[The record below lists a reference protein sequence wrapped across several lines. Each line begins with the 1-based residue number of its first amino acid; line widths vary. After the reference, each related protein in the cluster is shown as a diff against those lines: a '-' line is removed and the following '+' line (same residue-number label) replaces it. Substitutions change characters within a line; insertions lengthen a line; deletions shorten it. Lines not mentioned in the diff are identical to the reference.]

1 LSASTK
7 EFFNKIGQKR
17 KSAVAENAAGL
28 SGNSVFQGVMVF
40 LVVEVANRLL
50 NQTIVAK
57 GHGVV

>member
-17 KSAVAENAAGL
+17 KSAVAENAARL

-40 LVVEVANRLL
+40 VVVEVANRLL